1 MSNLR
6 KTFEEKL
13 KEQLREELHLR
24 NLLAVPRLTKIVVN
38 MGVGVAKDDPK
49 LLASYREDLRA
60 ITGQQPA
67 VRRAK
72 KAEAGFKIKE
82 GDEIGLL
89 ATLRGEKMWSF
100 FEKLVCV
107 VLPRI
112 RDFRGLPR
120 TGFDGK
126 GNYNL
131 GISEQ
136 VVFPE
141 INPNKVDR
149 LKSLGINLCT
159 NAGENYAAE
168 VLLRRLGLPL
178 VKEAY
183 G

>member
-1 MSNLR
+1 MSTLR

-13 KEQLREELHLR
+13 KEQLREEFHLR

-49 LLASYREDLRA
+49 LLAAYREDLRA

-100 FEKLVCV
+100 FEKLVRV

-112 RDFRGLPR
+112 RDFRGLSR
-120 TGFDGK
+120 TGFDGQ

-141 INPNKVDR
+141 INPNKRDR

-159 NAGENYAAE
+159 NAGGDHAAE

-178 VKEAY
+178 VKEVH